1 MDPSRLSV
9 EMIAGARF
17 YVKKLLSS
25 SRLVVVVVVVAAAAA
40 AAAAA
45 AIFDIVLGVFNSK
58 EHYGVGFFEPRGV
71 FDEKA
76 RAIVA
81 FHVRFW

>member
-25 SRLVVVVVVVAAAAA
+25 SRLVVVVVVVVV

-58 EHYGVGFFEPRGV
+58 EHYGMGSFESRGV

>member
-1 MDPSRLSV
+1 MFAFATTAHH
-9 EMIAGARF
+9 IACVARAF
-17 YVKKLLSS
+17 VAGF
-25 SRLVVVVVVVAAAAA
+25 LVVVVVFVVV
-40 AAAAA
+40 A
-45 AIFDIVLGVFNSK
+45 AIFDIVLGGFNSK
-58 EHYGVGFFEPRGV
+58 EHYGMGSFESRGV